1 MDITKLDS
9 KEAIWQEIL
18 ERTKHN
24 QGDFTEEE
32 VERINSCLGAPPRKA
47 GAKAGVTPKKTVPI
61 RAYWGDVVHTFSS
74 VKECA
79 RYFNIASASIRI
91 LAERGTV
98 SRQGKL
104 KGWRMERV
112 E

>member
-18 ERTKHN
+18 ERTKYN

-32 VERINSCLGAPPRKA
+32 VERINSCLGAPLRKA

-61 RAYWGDVVHTFSS
+61 RAYRGDVVHTFSS